1 MRPLSSLGLALDL
14 RQGLRQFARTPAF
27 AAAVVLLL
35 ALGIGINA
43 ATYVVVRNVLL
54 EPLPFPSPEQL
65 AVVWWVDKGTPAS
78 FLGSSPA
85 SGPNFLDWRR
95 ESRSFSHLVAMRPA
109 PLALTGS
116 GQAERLAGTLTTPGL
131 FEMLQVRPSLGRS
144 FRADDEQPG
153 RTGVAVIS
161 DAFWQTHLAADP
173 DVLGRTLTLDGEP
186 RTVVGV
192 MPRGFQHPSPWSIG
206 KPTDVWIP
214 ISLTV
219 LQTGRDQNNWVVL
232 GRLKPEV
239 TRAAAQGEMSALGR
253 RIARLYPEI
262 DQAKEPL
269 LLPLRDVLVG
279 RLSGRLWLLLCAS
292 TLVLLV
298 VCLNVAGLFMAR
310 TLARQAEVAIR
321 AGLGAS
327 RARLVRQFAVEHVPL
342 CIIGGG
348 ASLAVALAATR
359 VLRALMPPT
368 IPRIDEIQVDASIL
382 AVTAGL
388 SMLMAT
394 LAAVVPAVSASR
406 RSLAD
411 GLRRGRGA
419 AASRTGV
426 GRRVLVIGQFALT
439 LVLAHGA
446 ALALRSYWS
455 VSTMD
460 TGFSRDNVLT
470 LALDASGPR
479 YDDPEKVAAFFD
491 EVATPVGVLPGVT
504 ATAAINRLPLEGGS
518 NSTATIDGRDAGL
531 GPGPDVENRVITR
544 DYFDAMGIRVISGR
558 AFDATDSNPNSL
570 RVAVINQAMAR
581 VFWPGRPALGGRFRF
596 EEGPWLTVVGIVADT
611 RQWGIERPPRPEAYE
626 LATSTVEGIRP
637 RLLVVRAASDPLA
650 LVGEIRRRIA
660 SIDQGVS
667 VADVRTMADV
677 VGQATAER
685 RFGALLIGLFA
696 LTALL
701 MVSAAIYTLMS
712 SVVARRTPEI
722 GVRMA
727 FGATRGA
734 VLRLVMRSALVV
746 AGAGAAAGFVG
757 VVLSARAMRAV
768 VYGFSPDDP
777 LMMVLG
783 AAGLVAIGL
792 AGAVVPAFRATRV
805 DPITALRAE

>member
-1 MRPLSSLGLALDL
+1 MGNLGLALDL
-14 RQGLRQFARTPAF
+14 RQGLRHFARTPAF
-27 AAAVVLLL
+27 SATVVLLL

-54 EPLPFPSPEQL
+54 EPLPFASPEQL
-65 AVVWWVDKGTPAS
+65 TVVWWVDKGTPAG
-78 FLGSSPA
+78 FLGSSPV

-95 ESRSFSHLVAMRPA
+95 ESRSFSHLVAMRPT

-116 GQAERLAGTLTTPGL
+116 GRAERLAGTLATPGL
-131 FEMLQVRPSLGRS
+131 FEMLGVQPSLGRT
-144 FRADDEQPG
+144 FRADEERPG
-153 RTGVAVIS
+153 RTGVAIIS
-161 DAFWQTHLAADP
+161 DAFWRTHLAADP
-173 DVLGRTLTLDGEP
+173 RVLGRTLTLDGEP

-214 ISLTV
+214 ISLTI

-239 TRAAAQGEMSALGR
+239 TRAVAQDEMGALAQR
-253 RIARLYPEI
+253 LTRLYREV
-262 DQAKEPL
+262 DQASEPL

-279 RLSGRLWLLLCAS
+279 RLSGKLWLLLCAS
-292 TLVLLV
+292 TMVLLV
-298 VCLNVAGLFMAR
+298 VCLNVAGLFVAR
-310 TLARQAEVAIR
+310 TLRRQREIAIR

-327 RARLVRQFAVEHVPL
+327 RARLVRQFAVEHMPL
-342 CIIGGG
+342 CIVGGG
-348 ASLAVALAATR
+348 ASLAVAVAATR

-368 IPRIDEIQVDASIL
+368 IPRIDEIAIDLPIL

-388 SMLMAT
+388 SALIAT

-406 RSLAD
+406 RSLAG
-411 GLRRGRGA
+411 GLQHGRGA
-419 AASRTGV
+419 AGSRTGLS
-426 GRRVLVIGQFALT
+426 RRVLVIAQFAMT

-455 VSTMD
+455 VRSID

-479 YDDPEKVAAFFD
+479 YDDPQTVAAFFD
-491 EVATPVGVLPGVT
+491 EAVARVGALPGVT
-504 ATAAINRLPLEGGS
+504 RAAAINRLPLEGGS
-518 NSTATIDGRDAGL
+518 NSTATVDGRDVSL
-531 GPGPDVENRVITR
+531 GPGPDVENRVITQ
-544 DYFDAMGIRVISGR
+544 DYFDAMGIRVLSGR
-558 AFDATDSNPNSL
+558 AFDATDRGPNSL
-570 RVAVINQAMAR
+570 RVAVINQTMAR
-581 VFWPGRPALGGRFRF
+581 VFWPRASALGGRFRF
-596 EEGPWLTVVGIVADT
+596 DDGPWLTVVGIVADT
-611 RQWGIERPPRPEAYE
+611 RQWGLERRPRPEAYE
-626 LATSTVEGIRP
+626 LGTSTVAGIQP

-650 LVGEIRRRIA
+650 LVGGIRRHIA
-660 SIDQGVS
+660 AIDQGVS

-677 VGQATAER
+677 VDQATAER

-701 MVSAAIYTLMS
+701 LVSAAVYALMS
-712 SVVARRTPEI
+712 SFVARRTPEI

-727 FGATRGA
+727 FGATPGA
-734 VLRLVMRSALVV
+734 VLRLVMRSALSVT
-746 AGAGAAAGFVG
+746 GAGAAAGLVG
-757 VVLSARAMRAV
+757 VVLSAKAMRAV

-777 LMMVLG
+777 LGMMLG
-783 AAGLVAIGL
+783 AVGLVAIGL
-792 AGAVVPAFRATRV
+792 AGALVPAWRATRV
-805 DPITALRAE
+805 NPITALRNE